1 MRDARVNQYPETNR
15 SDADWAVAVFA
26 HNEADNIERCL
37 NSIRSHASRRIHAYV
52 LANGCSD
59 ETESVVRSYAER
71 NDWVSLVSIARGDKC
86 NAWNV
91 FVHEVAPAAQIH
103 FFMDGDVWA
112 EAGAFDALGDALSSD
127 TRAMAAAAAPSTGR
141 AKAFMEEL
149 VCTHRLLLGNLYA
162 LRGTFVQA
170 ARQAGVRLP
179 IGYVGDDGLVTSL
192 VKWNLD
198 PKGEFHA
205 WRVAP
210 CPQARFGFRSFS
222 LLSPSDWRTYLR
234 RRIRYSRRHF
244 EHELIVPLLR
254 QGITKMPSDVE
265 TLYQL
270 QQRQLFSLRPR
281 GGIERLFDSLAL
293 RTMRTSLSRFT
304 AAQRSSPG

>member
-1 MRDARVNQYPETNR
+1 SYHQCDLASEAEGVLDYRQACDCDTAAGCSEPSGCLCVYRQRVLGGCDTRSRKRVGKRLGRRNAKERNETGTRGRILASEGGSLRPTVRVGYREIAICSLLFWINTCDGILSSSELSSMRDARVNQYPEANR

-37 NSIRSHASRRIHAYV
+37 NSIRGHASRRIHAYV

-170 ARQAGVRLP
+170 ARQ
-179 IGYVGDDGLVTSL
+179 
-192 VKWNLD
+192 
-198 PKGEFHA
+198 
-205 WRVAP
+205 
-210 CPQARFGFRSFS
+210 
-222 LLSPSDWRTYLR
+222 
-234 RRIRYSRRHF
+234 
-244 EHELIVPLLR
+244 
-254 QGITKMPSDVE
+254 
-265 TLYQL
+265 
-270 QQRQLFSLRPR
+270 
-281 GGIERLFDSLAL
+281 
-293 RTMRTSLSRFT
+293 
-304 AAQRSSPG
+304 